1 VTRFASVAF
10 AVLALVVEA
19 RMLENWEFPPKRVR
33 SKPARLIVV
42 F

>member
-10 AVLALVVEA
+10 AVLALVVLA
-19 RMLENWEFPPKRVR
+19 RILENWEFPPKSVR
-33 SKPARLIVV
+33 SKPARSMVV